1 MLRPKKMKR
10 THRNQKGFTLAEMLV
25 VLVIIGILAGIMI
38 VAVPQIMER
47 SRLQVDKANA
57 KQVTSAVTL
66 YEADQGALPTVAA
79 QSGSNAAYNEVVQT
93 LVNNKY
99 LKKEADDDY
108 TAKSKGKVFVYD
120 SAEGL
125 GSIADK

>member
-1 MLRPKKMKR
+1 MPIPKTFNKAQ
-10 THRNQKGFTLAEMLV
+10 RNQKGFTLAEMLV

-66 YEADQGALPTVAA
+66 YEADQGALPTVKE

-93 LVNNKY
+93 LVNQKY
-99 LKKEADDDY
+99 LKKEADNDY

-120 SAEGL
+120 STAGVV
-125 GSIADK
+125 SIADE